1 MKLLRRLQLLAALTL
16 SLVLFLSAPAPANAL
31 VDDALDVFHI
41 VKEVTLTV
49 LKAWNIVQESPG
61 IQNLDFPLA
70 REKQRKVLIRL
81 KEVSKQIAQIEDQ
94 HAEQIAVAV
103 DSVNNYVESYLKL
116 LGRRTEMAD
125 IINRISSRF
134 QQMQKYEAYQEK
146 LEASTLLDF
155 AKWTV
160 SPNAYSVHHL
170 MERLSLIMFGAED
183 KITSSN
189 MFDLLIQSY
198 EGYEM
203 GRPPLSKIDAVREEC
218 ISLEKSLWQ
227 NLNRISSN
235 RSIEQLARKVIGTH
249 RLFINENMSSTWTE
263 GKYHILNHYEWSIL
277 ERDLLLIESMF
288 GFFMRFVNDR
298 GNSVDLEE
306 RAVMDLADSVLRND
320 KIFSMDRIFQD
331 IELIMVKQALYYR
344 ALVASKEER
353 CHDQQSTQQF
363 LYSLYSDIALTELK
377 GYTMMEFSWMMLRIY
392 GKGNFTQESELMR
405 EGYHQRTERTVRLLR
420 EVMNRADRIVWRCD
434 PQMYKLGQT
443 YEEVT
448 RLIQGY
454 IENEVDMNHN
464 RECWRTCEDYEYSK
478 SEGCFKDKFCARQER
493 CTGHIHNC
501 RYVDSDMFICQSG
514 RGNVRRYEYV
524 QYENGITFGE
534 ETKCTRGTT
543 QVDSW
548 WRYLFWHCTY
558 CFCYCDD
565 IYSTKT
571 DRYFNLR
578 ETLSDVAANKV
589 VTGLRFT
596 KQNRVF
602 HLQIQEGELSP
613 RGVINKT
620 SLAWK
625 PVENYTLYE
634 KGVHNNRD
642 YYTLSYGARSIDLD
656 DILTDDHTFVVTG
669 VRFRVMGAHLN
680 LEARLTEFNFETGKL
695 VRPESNSFWKSND
708 NTDVSGDRR
717 AKIVLNEPDMPTR
730 TKAKSIPDSR
740 HNQYI
745 EFGPSSMRKDAGQS
759 TVPFIDTQDVV
770 SYPSVPL
777 AGIGI
782 YHKGRPGYGGFL
794 APKLL
799 TYDFTPHIQPPRS
812 L

>member
-70 REKQRKVLIRL
+70 REKQRKVLTRL

-146 LEASTLLDF
+146 LETSTLLDF

-198 EGYEM
+198 E
-203 GRPPLSKIDAVREEC
+203 
-218 ISLEKSLWQ
+218 
-227 NLNRISSN
+227 
-235 RSIEQLARKVIGTH
+235 
-249 RLFINENMSSTWTE
+249 
-263 GKYHILNHYEWSIL
+263 
-277 ERDLLLIESMF
+277 
-288 GFFMRFVNDR
+288 
-298 GNSVDLEE
+298 
-306 RAVMDLADSVLRND
+306 
-320 KIFSMDRIFQD
+320 
-331 IELIMVKQALYYR
+331 
-344 ALVASKEER
+344 ASKEER

>member
-1 MKLLRRLQLLAALTL
+1 MAVILVPLMMSFLLLNGSFVR
-16 SLVLFLSAPAPANAL
+16 
-31 VDDALDVFHI
+31 
-41 VKEVTLTV
+41 
-49 LKAWNIVQESPG
+49 
-61 IQNLDFPLA
+61 
-70 REKQRKVLIRL
+70 
-81 KEVSKQIAQIEDQ
+81 
-94 HAEQIAVAV
+94 
-103 DSVNNYVESYLKL
+103 
-116 LGRRTEMAD
+116 
-125 IINRISSRF
+125 
-134 QQMQKYEAYQEK
+134 
-146 LEASTLLDF
+146 
-155 AKWTV
+155 
-160 SPNAYSVHHL
+160 
-170 MERLSLIMFGAED
+170 
-183 KITSSN
+183 
-189 MFDLLIQSY
+189 
-198 EGYEM
+198 GYEM
-203 GRPPLSKIDAVREEC
+203 ARPPLSKIDAVREEC

-227 NLNRISSN
+227 HLNRISFN
-235 RSIEQLARKVIGTH
+235 RSDEQLARKVIDTH

-288 GFFMRFVNDR
+288 GFFMRFVNDH

-306 RAVMDLADSVLRND
+306 RAIMDLAESVLRND

-363 LYSLYSDIALTELK
+363 LYSLYTDIALTELK

-434 PQMYKLGQT
+434 PQTYKLGQT

-464 RECWRTCEDYEYSK
+464 TECWRTCADYEFAK

-514 RGNVRRYEYV
+514 RGSVRRYEYV

-534 ETKCTRGTT
+534 ETKCSRGTT

-602 HLQIQEGELSP
+602 HLQIQEGELLP
-613 RGVINKT
+613 RGVINRT

-656 DILTDDHTFVVTG
+656 DIVTDDNTFVVTG

-717 AKIVLNEPDMPTR
+717 AKIVLNEPDMPIR

-759 TVPFIDTQDVV
+759 TVPFIDIQDVI
-770 SYPSVPL
+770 SNPSVPL

-812 L
+812 I